1 MPDLTRLLDALDPQ
15 AGLVARHVWLHDLVA
30 WIRGDGHSVAAAVA
44 RVTLLVD
51 ALRTQAEARYRLQA
65 LWGAVSDPL
74 DIAVFLADYGFSTR
88 NAFISEF
95 AERLRLRLL
104 PSTPETADAAELFSL
119 VFCSRFDAQW
129 LLALDDTLVEGL
141 ADVLQP
147 TEHEPSATGEHAAE
161 SWAQAIPEAITIC
174 TSQVRANGFAS
185 EMRLRMSAAARASAP
200 FHALAADVD
209 HLRLAAQL
217 VRDAHPDTV
226 AEKQA
231 GLEGAMQQLR
241 TRLEACRAAAAS
253 VYTHLDEHGV
263 SVTLVFR
270 IRQLRERIL
279 RIRAL
284 MDCLAHERAGPNTV
298 RLLGHL
304 VQVGHDRRSLRALVA
319 SNSSML
325 AAKVTER
332 SSEVGEHYITR
343 DRGEYRDMLRKAA
356 GGGVL
361 TAVTTGLKFAVL
373 AWGLSAFWNGLWS
386 SLVYAASFIA
396 IQLLHYTLA
405 TKQPAMTAPAMAAK
419 LRDLQSPGAIDLFVD
434 EVSNLVR
441 SQVAAVLG
449 NVGLVFPTVL
459 LISATLQIVTGAPM
473 VDAKTATYVL
483 DSLQLLGPSLLF
495 AAFTGVLLFA
505 SSLVAGWTEN
515 WLVFNRLDSA
525 LRHNPRFTSRLGAS
539 RAHTWATFL
548 RNNISG
554 LASNLSLGLMLGL
567 VPAFAGFFGLGL
579 DVRHV
584 TLSAGQ
590 LAAACGSLGWN
601 VVREP
606 AFWWCVAC
614 IPLIGALNLGVS
626 FYFAFRLA
634 LLSHNLGTLERST
647 IRAAIWQR
655 FRSRPREFVWPG
667 PAGAGHG

>member
-1 MPDLTRLLDALDPQ
+1 MSNLTRLLEALDPQ

-30 WIRGDGHSVAAAVA
+30 WIRGDGRSVPAAVA
-44 RVTLLVD
+44 RVTELVD
-51 ALRTQAEARYRLQA
+51 ALHAQAEARYRLQA
-65 LWGAVSDPL
+65 LWCAVSAPL

-88 NAFISEF
+88 NAFVSEF
-95 AERLRLRLL
+95 AERLRLRIL
-104 PSTPETADAAELFSL
+104 PTTPETADAAELFSL
-119 VFCSRFDAQW
+119 VFCSPFDAQW
-129 LLALDDTLVEGL
+129 LLALDDALVDGM
-141 ADVLQP
+141 ADALQP
-147 TEHEPSATGEHAAE
+147 TEHEPNAIGEPAAE
-161 SWAQAIPEAITIC
+161 VWTQAIAEAITIC

-185 EMRLRMSAAARASAP
+185 EMRLRMSAAARESAP

-209 HLRLAAQL
+209 HLRLAAQH
-217 VRDAHPDTV
+217 VRSAHPDSV
-226 AEKQA
+226 GEKQT

-284 MDCLAHERAGPNTV
+284 MDCLALERAAPNTV
-298 RLLGHL
+298 RLLGHM
-304 VQVGHDRRSLRALVA
+304 VQIGHDRRSLRALVG
-319 SNSSML
+319 SNSSLL
-325 AAKVTER
+325 AAKMTER

-343 DRGEYRDMLRKAA
+343 DRSEYREMLRKAA
-356 GGGVL
+356 GGGAL

-373 AWGLSAFWNGLWS
+373 AWGLSAFWTGLWS
-386 SLVYAASFIA
+386 GVVYAASFVA

-419 LRDLQSPGAIDLFVD
+419 LQDLQSPGAIGLFVD

-449 NVGLVFPTVL
+449 NVGLVVPVVL
-459 LISATLQIVTGAPM
+459 LISALMQLVTGAPM
-473 VDAKTATYVL
+473 VDAKTARYVL

-495 AAFTGVLLFA
+495 AAFTGVLLFV

-515 WLVFNRLDSA
+515 WFVFNRLDSA

-539 RAHTWATFL
+539 RAHAWATFL

-554 LASNLSLGLMLGL
+554 LASNISLGWRLGL

-590 LAAACGSLGWN
+590 LAAASGSLGWN
-601 VVREP
+601 VLREP
-606 AFWWCVAC
+606 ALWWCVAC
-614 IPLIGALNLGVS
+614 VPLIGALNLGVS
-626 FYFAFRLA
+626 FYCAFRLA

-655 FRSRPREFVWPG
+655 ARSRPSEFVWQS
-667 PAGAGHG
+667 PADAGHG